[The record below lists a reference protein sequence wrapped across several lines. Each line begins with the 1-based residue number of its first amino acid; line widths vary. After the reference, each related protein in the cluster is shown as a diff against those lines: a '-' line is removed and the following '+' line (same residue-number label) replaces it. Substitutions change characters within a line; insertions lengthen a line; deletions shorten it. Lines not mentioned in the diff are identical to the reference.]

1 MADLIVTKIEF
12 VSVGGTQVI
21 GGFTNAKGAI
31 LLYGTETDD
40 TQSSYTFIGMAFLD
54 LTGTCS
60 ITVSK
65 NATSEKTRHRDVR
78 TGNTIFG
85 FNSSLAVTLSST
97 AILTDDDLTMVF
109 STHTSAIR
117 FQLIVFSGDGVS
129 AAATSDT
136 WDADVSGLSFQPNLA
151 FVSSVNALNNTSTTA
166 SEIRMGIAAEGSS
179 LEQVG
184 TYNGYNAQDT
194 KFGAEVCPK
203 PTTDSTT
210 LTFVAFTS
218 DGINTT
224 GPTSGIHQTGLLVDT
239 GGDVNIDI
247 LSATSSSTTEDL
259 EAGFDNVAA
268 IFGLRAIT
276 TSGSQHLV
284 ATCFSFSA
292 AVGDDAFSIYA
303 QNESTDIAGESEM
316 NDSQFLKGG
325 PSTRG
330 LAHCTIDRVQRNSTL
345 TWVDTPDDSFDYG
358 ILFLEGAPSS
368 RGFMMM

>member
-12 VSVGGTQVI
+12 VSTGGTQVI
-21 GGFTNAKGAI
+21 SGFTNAKGAI
-31 LLYGTETDD
+31 LLYGTESDD
-40 TQSSYTFIGMAFLD
+40 TQSSYASIGMAFLD

-60 ITVSK
+60 ISVSK
-65 NATSEKTRHRDVR
+65 NASSEKSRHRNVR
-78 TGNTIFG
+78 TSNTIFG
-85 FNSSLAVTLSST
+85 FDSSLSLMLSST

-109 STHTSAIR
+109 ANHTTALR

-151 FVSSVNALNNTSTTA
+151 FVSSINSLNNTTAA
-166 SEIRMGIAAEGSS
+166 SEIRMGIAAEGAS

-184 TYNGYNAQDT
+184 TYNGYNAQDS

-224 GPTSGIHQTGLLVDT
+224 GPASGIHQTGLLVDT

-268 IFGLRAIT
+268 IFGLRAVT
-276 TSGSQHLV
+276 TNGGQNLA

-292 AVGDDAFSIYA
+292 AVGNDAFSIYA
-303 QNESTDIAGESEM
+303 QNESTDVSGESEM

-325 PSTRG
+325 PSTIG
-330 LAHCTIDRVQRNSTL
+330 MSHCTIDTVQRNSTL
-345 TWVDTPDDSFDYG
+345 TWVETPDVSFDYG
-358 ILFLEGAPSS
+358 ILYLEGAPSS
-368 RGFMMM
+368 RGFLMM